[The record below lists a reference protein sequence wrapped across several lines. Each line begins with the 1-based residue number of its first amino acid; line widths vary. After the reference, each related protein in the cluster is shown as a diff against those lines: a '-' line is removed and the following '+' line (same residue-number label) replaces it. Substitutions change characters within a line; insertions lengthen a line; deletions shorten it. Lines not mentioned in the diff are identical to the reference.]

1 MHRQKKIV
9 IWLLIIVLFFLAI
22 LGAGSY
28 YQKVVLN
35 GYPDTPNF
43 LKKIDQ
49 LQADEDSQYVLVF
62 HKPGC
67 SKCEHIRSTV
77 KEVIKTNHRYNY
89 IVIDVTKKEAKA
101 LFIKYGITQ
110 VPTIIHLRGNQV
122 VSSTTSTEPQQV
134 KKVMTGEN

>member
-9 IWLLIIVLFFLAI
+9 IWLLIIVLFCLTI
-22 LGAGSY
+22 LGTGY
-28 YQKVVLN
+28 WYQKFVLN

-43 LKKIDQ
+43 LKKFDQ
-49 LQADEDSQYVLVF
+49 LQADKNSQSVLVF

-67 SKCEHIRSTV
+67 SDCQHVRSTV
-77 KEVIKTNHRYNY
+77 IEVIKTNQRYNY
-89 IVIDVTKKEAKA
+89 VVIDVTKKEAKS
-101 LFIKYGITQ
+101 LITKYGITQ

-122 VSSTTSTEPQQV
+122 VASTTSTEPQQV